1 MQFLIL
7 CKADQASFAGGA
19 APGRGAALARL
30 LASLREAGVLRLAGE
45 LLPTSRGARLVF
57 DGGAWSTQPGPFGA
71 PGEVVAA
78 FALIDVRDRV
88 EALAW
93 AARWP
98 AVEGQEVEVREAGCS
113 AGCAGFDLTA
123 GAAPDGRQRFM
134 VLLKSDREQEL
145 DVHPPPGI
153 IAAMMRHN
161 EEGAR
166 AGIVL
171 AGEGL
176 QPSSKGSRL
185 RFAGG
190 RHSLFDGPFTEAKE
204 LVAGFWL
211 IEVASLDVACDWARQ
226 YPYPRRGRVEVE
238 VRAVAGTRASA
249 SH

>member
-1 MQFLIL
+1 MRFLIL
-7 CKADQASFAGGA
+7 CKTDQASYAGD
-19 APGRGAALARL
+19 APHSGRGAALVRL

-45 LLPTSRGARLVF
+45 LLPASSGARLVF
-57 DGGAWSTQPGPFGA
+57 DGREWSTHPGPFGA
-71 PGEVVAA
+71 PDELVAA
-78 FALIDVRDRV
+78 FALVDVRDRD
-88 EALAW
+88 EALTW

-98 AVEGQEVEVREAGCS
+98 AADGQEVEVREAGCS
-113 AGCAGFDLTA
+113 AGCVGFEVAT
-123 GAAPDGRQRFM
+123 GAPQDGRQRYM
-134 VLLKSDREQEL
+134 VLLKSDHEQEL

-190 RHSLFDGPFTEAKE
+190 RHSLFDGPFTETKE

-211 IEVASLDVACDWARQ
+211 IEAASLDAACDWARN
-226 YPYPRRGRVEVE
+226 YPYPRRGRVDVE
-238 VRAVAGTRASA
+238 VRTLAGAQA
-249 SH
+249 